1 MPRMVPRGIR
11 AGTFVTAG
19 GASRA
24 DQLAEN
30 THVQTGCRPR
40 SDTREQVWRS
50 HAAAAQPSQPPWVS
64 LLGAAAAMGCCCL
77 SPEGAHGDGGEKEK
91 STGSQNRLLP
101 DLVFKAVL
109 ADERATQEFLKF
121 TQAEFSSENLE
132 FYLARPRV
140 STCGRGALAPRPR
153 AAARPPLPL
162 ARCRGVA
169 WRCCCCGRGLRL
181 KPQLWATGPA
191 GPGLLP

>member
-1 MPRMVPRGIR
+1 MGV
-11 AGTFVTAG
+11 V
-19 GASRA
+19 
-24 DQLAEN
+24 LL
-30 THVQTGCRPR
+30 R
-40 SDTREQVWRS
+40 STLRQQAQ
-50 HAAAAQPSQPPWVS
+50 AAAVRVPQW
-64 LLGAAAAMGCCCL
+64 GAAAAMGCCCL
-77 SPEGAHGDGGEKEK
+77 SPEEEGGKEK

-132 FYLARPRV
+132 FYLARPHV
-140 STCGRGALAPRPR
+140 STCARSALAPRPR

-169 WRCCCCGRGLRL
+169 WRCCYGRGLRL

-191 GPGLLP
+191 GPGLLA

>member
-1 MPRMVPRGIR
+1 MQSPIR
-11 AGTFVTAG
+11 
-19 GASRA
+19 
-24 DQLAEN
+24 
-30 THVQTGCRPR
+30 
-40 SDTREQVWRS
+40 TREQVWES
-50 HAAAAQPSQPPWVS
+50 CSCAPHCGSIALAAAVRVPQW
-64 LLGAAAAMGCCCL
+64 GAAAAMGCCCL
-77 SPEGAHGDGGEKEK
+77 SPEEEGGKEK

-132 FYLARPRV
+132 FYLARPHV
-140 STCGRGALAPRPR
+140 STCGRSALAPRPR

-169 WRCCCCGRGLRL
+169 WRCCCGRGLRL

-191 GPGLLP
+191 GPGLLA

>member
-1 MPRMVPRGIR
+1 M
-11 AGTFVTAG
+11 
-19 GASRA
+19 
-24 DQLAEN
+24 
-30 THVQTGCRPR
+30 
-40 SDTREQVWRS
+40 
-50 HAAAAQPSQPPWVS
+50 S

-77 SPEGAHGDGGEKEK
+77 SPEEEGGGKEK

-132 FYLARPRV
+132 FYLARPHV
-140 STCGRGALAPRPR
+140 STCGRSAVIPRPI

-169 WRCCCCGRGLRL
+169 WRCCYGRGLRL

-191 GPGLLP
+191 GPGLLV

>member
-11 AGTFVTAG
+11 AATFVTAG
-19 GASRA
+19 ATRA
-24 DQLAEN
+24 DKFRKRR
-30 THVQTGCRPR
+30 TCRPVADPDQTLESKFGAPR
-40 SDTREQVWRS
+40 CGST
-50 HAAAAQPSQPPWVS
+50 QPSQPPWVS

-132 FYLARPRV
+132 FYLARPHV
-140 STCGRGALAPRPR
+140 STCGRSALAPRPR

-162 ARCRGVA
+162 ARCRAVA
-169 WRCCCCGRGLRL
+169 WRCCCGRGLRL

-191 GPGLLP
+191 GPGLLA

>member
-1 MPRMVPRGIR
+1 MQVERTNLELKTR
-11 AGTFVTAG
+11 T
-19 GASRA
+19 
-24 DQLAEN
+24 
-30 THVQTGCRPR
+30 CRPVADPDQTLE
-40 SDTREQVWRS
+40 SKFGGNPP
-50 HAAAAQPSQPPWVS
+50 AAGATHPLQPPFF
-64 LLGAAAAMGCCCL
+64 GAAAAMGCCCL
-77 SPEGAHGDGGEKEK
+77 SPEGAHGDGGGKEK

-132 FYLARPRV
+132 FYLARPHV
-140 STCGRGALAPRPR
+140 STCGRSALAPRPR
-153 AAARPPLPL
+153 AAARPPLLL
-162 ARCRGVA
+162 ARCQGVP

-191 GPGLLP
+191 GPVLLP